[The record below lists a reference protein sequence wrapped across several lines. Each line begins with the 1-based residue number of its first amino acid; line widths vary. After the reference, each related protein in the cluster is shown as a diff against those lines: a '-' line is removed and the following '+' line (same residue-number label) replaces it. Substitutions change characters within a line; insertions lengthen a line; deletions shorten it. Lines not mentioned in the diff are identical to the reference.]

1 MGQKTNPNGL
11 RLGIIRTWESKWYAD
26 QKDVPALIKEDALIR
41 EFLNENFSKAGVSQI
56 EIERV
61 KAKSKERV
69 TIKLYVS
76 KPGIA
81 LGKEASVKN
90 KAVSNLEYLTKK
102 EVILNIIEVRRPEK
116 VAVLV
121 AQSIAEQLEN
131 RASFRRAQKMA
142 IQRALKAGAKGIRTL
157 VSGRLGGAE
166 MARSEG
172 YSEGRVPL
180 HTLRA
185 DVDYATA
192 EASTT
197 YGILGIKVWIYHG
210 EVLPGQSIL
219 DTRKPF
225 EAGNQKRGQKRRPR
239 NDRPGQRPQQRNR
252 NSKED

>member
-11 RLGIIRTWESKWYAD
+11 RLGIIRTWESKWYAG
-26 QKDVPALIKEDALIR
+26 KNDVPALVKEDAKIR
-41 EFLNENFSKAGVSQI
+41 EFLSTNFKKAGVSQI

-61 KAKSKERV
+61 KAKNKERV
-69 TIKLYVS
+69 TIKLYVA

-81 LGKEASVKN
+81 LGKEGSDKN
-90 KAVSNLEYLTKK
+90 KAVATLEHLTKK
-102 EVILNIIEVRRPEK
+102 EIVLNIIEVRRPEK
-116 VAVLV
+116 VAALV
-121 AQSIAEQLEN
+121 AQNIAEQLEQ
-131 RASFRRAQKMA
+131 RASFRRVQKMA
-142 IQRALKAGAKGIRTL
+142 IQRALKAGAKGVRTV

-166 MARSEG
+166 IARSEG

-225 EAGNQKRGQKRRPR
+225 EIDQKRGRNEDRRPR
-239 NDRPGQRPQQRNR
+239 TDRKPQRN
-252 NSKED
+252 NKED

>member
-11 RLGIIRTWESKWYAD
+11 RLGIIRTWESKWYAN
-26 QKDVPALIKEDALIR
+26 QNDVPALIKEDALIR
-41 EFLNENFSKAGVSQI
+41 EFLNKNFSKAGVSQI

-61 KAKSKERV
+61 KAKSKERI

-90 KAVSNLEYLTKK
+90 KAVSTLEYLTKK

-116 VAVLV
+116 VAILV
-121 AQSIAEQLEN
+121 AQNIAEQLEN

-142 IQRALKAGAKGIRTL
+142 IQRALKAGAKGVRTL

-192 EASTT
+192 EAKTT
-197 YGILGIKVWIYHG
+197 YGILGVKVWIYHG

-225 EAGNQKRGQKRRPR
+225 EAGNQRRGQKRRPR
-239 NDRPGQRPQQRNR
+239 NDQPGQRPQQRKR

>member
-11 RLGIIRTWESKWYAD
+11 RLGIIRTWESKWYAH
-26 QKDVPALIKEDALIR
+26 KNDVPALVKEDALIR
-41 EFLNENFSKAGVSQI
+41 EFLNTNFKKAGVSQV

-61 KAKSKERV
+61 KAKNKERV

-81 LGKEASVKN
+81 LGKEAGEKN
-90 KAVSNLEYLTKK
+90 KAVSKLEYLTKK
-102 EVILNIIEVRRPEK
+102 EVILNIVEVRRPEK

-121 AQSIAEQLEN
+121 AQSIAEQLEQ

-142 IQRALKAGAKGIRTL
+142 ITRALKAGAKGIRTL

-166 MARSEG
+166 IARSEG

-192 EASTT
+192 EALTT

-225 EAGNQKRGQKRRPR
+225 EADQQKRGDRRPR
-239 NDRPGQRPQQRNR
+239 PDRPQNR
-252 NSKED
+252 RTKED

>member
-11 RLGIIRTWESKWYAD
+11 RLGIIRTWESKWYANP
-26 QKDVPALIKEDALIR
+26 KDVPMLVKEDALIR
-41 EFLNENFSKAGVSQI
+41 EYLQNTFKKAGVAQI
-56 EIERV
+56 EIERI
-61 KAKSKERV
+61 KAKNKDRV
-69 TIKLYVS
+69 TIRLHVA

-81 LGKEASVKN
+81 LGKEGATKN
-90 KAVSNLEYLTKK
+90 EAVSTLEYLTKK
-102 EVILNIIEVRRPEK
+102 EIVLNIIEVKRPEK
-116 VAVLV
+116 VAALV
-121 AQSIAEQLEN
+121 AQSIAEQLEQ

-142 IQRALKAGAKGIRTL
+142 IQRALKAGVKGIKTL

-166 MARSEG
+166 IARSEG

-197 YGILGIKVWIYHG
+197 YGILGVKVWIYHG

-225 EAGNQKRGQKRRPR
+225 EQNQKRGDRRRAKQSPKD
-239 NDRPGQRPQQRNR
+239 N
-252 NSKED
+252 KED